1 MPAGTPKK
9 TLKQP
14 SIGSDTG
21 RKTKTGN
28 STPRNKRKRPAPR
41 FYEVKIRITA
51 EEYAWG
57 LPYFNEQKYLQ
68 KFVLDACREKVKRSE
83 AHDKEAKQRALAGNI
98 SLLEPL
104 IKEMYAQGK
113 LEYLYERGRNDGGDN
128 GKAGKT

>member
-1 MPAGTPKK
+1 VPVGTAKNPLKK
-9 TLKQP
+9 P

-28 STPRNKRKRPAPR
+28 SIPQSKRKRPVPR

-57 LPYFNEQKYLQ
+57 LPYFNGQKYLQ
-68 KFVLDACREKVKRSE
+68 KFVLDAYREKVKRSE

-113 LEYLYERGRNDGGDN
+113 LGFLYEHGRNDGGDS
-128 GKAGKT
+128 GKTGKT